1 MINLVFILIGIF
13 LRINNISNDYYFT
26 GESAKELLYA
36 KHLIESNIFPTIG
49 MATSHEWLY
58 YGPIYYWILIPLVKI
73 FNYNP
78 FLLFWLSI
86 AVSIAGLVVNYKLI
100 TKVANKSIAVY
111 STILIS
117 LSPIF
122 IWQTRLSKLHVFFF
136 LLTPIL
142 IYLLKLVWD
151 KKRKAV
157 FWLGLCFGIFFS
169 FHFSQIPLIF
179 VLLTVF
185 LIKKYKLKDYLIL
198 SISILIPNLGIIY
211 KDLKIFLWLPYRSLG
226 LSSESSSETLE
237 NFNKFFG
244 MQFFWDEKYW
254 IVGSIIS
261 IFIIIVFYKKYIK
274 TVNYNFFNFY
284 LIFSSIIIFAGLILH
299 KNPPVHYFLPII
311 PNIFYMVSMLFE
323 KYLPKRYVYLLFI
336 LFSILSYKTYIM
348 PKDIDYISYDN
359 QLEISQKIVDENKDK
374 SIQIKRIGPYDYFPE
389 NYSQNYKFLIWYLG
403 GKIDDSMNNTTDNI
417 VVINDYENIKKY
429 NENTNIK

>member
-1 MINLVFILIGIF
+1 MINLIFLLIGIF
-13 LRINNISNDYYFT
+13 LRINNIGDDYYFS
-26 GESAKELLYA
+26 GEQGKEFLYV
-36 KHLIESNIFPTIG
+36 KYLIEENIFPTLG

-78 FLLFWLSI
+78 FILFWLSI
-86 AVSIAGLVVNYKLI
+86 AVSIVGLIANYKLI
-100 TKVANKSIAVY
+100 TKIANKNIAIY

-142 IYLLKLVWD
+142 IYFFKLVWD
-151 KKRKAV
+151 KKRKV
-157 FWLGLCFGIFFS
+157 IFWLGLTFGIFFS

-179 VLLTVF
+179 VILAVL

-198 SISILIPNLGIIY
+198 SIGILIPNLGIIF

-226 LSSESSSETLE
+226 LSSESSSQTLE

-261 IFIIIVFYKKYIK
+261 ILILIIFYRKYVK

-311 PNIFYMVSMLFE
+311 PNIFYMVSILFD
-323 KYLPKRYVYLLFI
+323 KYLSKRYVYLLFT
-336 LFSILSYKTYIM
+336 LFLLISYKSYVM
-348 PKDIDYISYDN
+348 PVDVDYISYRN
-359 QLEISQKIVDENKDK
+359 LLKISQKIVDENKDK
-374 SIQIKRIGPYDYFPE
+374 PIRIKRIGPYDYFPE

-403 GKIDDSMNNTTDNI
+403 GKIDDSMNDTTDNI

-429 NENTNIK
+429 NENTNVK